1 MRPLDPLRVVRL
13 GASVS
18 LLGMAV
24 LTSSATAQV
33 AGAGPPQVQISTE
46 PVESRNHVSPVPFG
60 PGELLRY
67 KVKMGA
73 FSVGEAYLAVTTVD
87 TVRGNPAYHAVMRLS
102 GGIPLAR
109 VEDTFQT
116 WIDIGSLFSHRFR
129 KDQDEVGYKRL
140 QHLEFFPNEGEY
152 ADTVS
157 GWRGPLVVSRPLDDI
172 SFIYFVR
179 SLPLEVGDTY
189 YLNRYYTETGNPV
202 KIHVERIDTVE
213 VPAGTFETLV
223 IKPEGKTKGLFSQG
237 GEAEIHLSN
246 DENRVV
252 VYLRTRMPVLK
263 SLTLHL
269 EELQLGR
276 PIKSGFY
283 ELTPEDLAPDSML
296 PPEARTGPPAGA
308 PGSSG
313 SSGSGAEDSGG
324 STGEVRLPPAN

>member
-1 MRPLDPLRVVRL
+1 MRRLDWVRAMRSA
-13 GASVS
+13 ASVI
-18 LLGMAV
+18 LLGLAV
-24 LTSSATAQV
+24 LVFPADGQVAV
-33 AGAGPPQVQISTE
+33 AGARQVQISAE
-46 PVESRNHVSPVPFG
+46 PVEARNHVSPTPFG
-60 PGELLRY
+60 PGELLKY

-73 FSVGEAYLAVTTVD
+73 FSVGGAYLAVTTVD

-296 PPEARTGPPAGA
+296 PPDVVSA
-308 PGSSG
+308 SSRPVG
-313 SSGSGAEDSGG
+313 ETGSGQGA
-324 STGEVRLPPAN
+324 GEARLPPGN